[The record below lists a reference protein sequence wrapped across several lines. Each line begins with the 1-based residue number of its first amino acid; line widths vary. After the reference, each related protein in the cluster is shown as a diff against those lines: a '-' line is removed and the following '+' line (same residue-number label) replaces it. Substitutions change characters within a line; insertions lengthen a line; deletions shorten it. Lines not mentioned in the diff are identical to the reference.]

1 MMFTIISVLAS
12 IGLLLLGAWSWR
24 MSRRAASWPSTQGLI
39 VESRVEGPD
48 TEEQRPRV
56 RYRYSVAGKQI
67 EGWRVSYSAYG
78 TSRRAI
84 DRFIAPY
91 ARGSTVTVYYDPDLP
106 TRSVLSIR
114 PTKDWLFCFV
124 GALGFAVLASHLA
137 GL

>member
-1 MMFTIISVLAS
+1 MVDRLITTMFTILSVLAS
-12 IGLLLLGAWSWR
+12 IALLLLGAWSWR

-39 VESRVEGPD
+39 VEARVDGPD

-56 RYRYSVAGKQI
+56 RYQYSVAGQKI

-91 ARGSTVTVYYDPDLP
+91 ARGS
-106 TRSVLSIR
+106 
-114 PTKDWLFCFV
+114 
-124 GALGFAVLASHLA
+124 AV
-137 GL
+137 